1 MLLTLQCPVPSAVV
15 VPTEL
20 PLLDSVTVLLA
31 SAVPAMLIEA
41 ALVCAGIIVVI
52 TGAAGGIGGGDEG
65 DGGGGAGGTKN
76 VSMVGRAG
84 VDSELNCDDP
94 VVFAALELEPVASSV
109 SVKGI
114 DKLLSDG
121 EKLIG
126 RAPPGK
132 SSKLGFVVEP
142 FCPAAV
148 GPFIAVKPTEN
159 V

>member
-1 MLLTLQCPVPSAVV
+1 MLLTLQWPVPSAVV
-15 VPTEL
+15 VPTGL

-31 SAVPAMLIEA
+31 SAVPAMLTDA
-41 ALVCAGIIVVI
+41 ALVCTGIIVVI
-52 TGAAGGIGGGDEG
+52 TGAAGGLGTGGG
-65 DGGGGAGGTKN
+65 GGGGAGGTKIM
-76 VSMVGRAG
+76 STVGRAG

-94 VVFAALELEPVASSV
+94 VVFAVLELEFVASSV

-142 FCPAAV
+142 FCPAAA
-148 GPFIAVKPTEN
+148 GP
-159 V
+159 